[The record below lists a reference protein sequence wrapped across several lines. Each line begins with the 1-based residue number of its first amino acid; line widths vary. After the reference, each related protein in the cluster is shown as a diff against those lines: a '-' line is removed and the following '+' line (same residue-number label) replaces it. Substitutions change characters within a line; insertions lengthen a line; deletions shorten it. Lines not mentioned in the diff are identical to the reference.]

1 MPPSGRPLP
10 RRPVHFGP
18 DAMEAHGGLHLG
30 PAETTEIAHQ
40 SAAVLIGAGR
50 AAHDPQVTQ
59 RLVAITDDIGLS
71 TLADLWSARP
81 ARSLP
86 GALWRLYVLRQWVQS
101 QPLQASREYAAGIR
115 FTGVAHAIAG
125 AGEPPTPAELQRVV
139 DSILS
144 GVFDGDL
151 GVALDRAAAF
161 CMVVAAGRAELANDV
176 EAEHPAEA
184 SALTRTGGAM
194 LATSS
199 DLRAAA
205 VLWRRGDLD

>member
-1 MPPSGRPLP
+1 
-10 RRPVHFGP
+10 
-18 DAMEAHGGLHLG
+18 MEAHGGLHLG

-101 QPLQASREYAAGIR
+101 QPLQASREYAR
-115 FTGVAHAIAG
+115 HSVH
-125 AGEPPTPAELQRVV
+125 R
-139 DSILS
+139 
-144 GVFDGDL
+144 
-151 GVALDRAAAF
+151 R
-161 CMVVAAGRAELANDV
+161 R
-176 EAEHPAEA
+176 
-184 SALTRTGGAM
+184 TRH
-194 LATSS
+194 
-199 DLRAAA
+199 
-205 VLWRRGDLD
+205 RRSR